1 MLPPG
6 SPKEGATSVS
16 INIGDY
22 ALKYIDKQSGV
33 YNPPFPYAALEH
45 QNRIVCAMGNGSAL
59 VLSNKMNPLFYSP
72 LHELGI
78 VDMCISSGMPS
89 LLYTIDNIGRI
100 NISTV
105 GESSI
110 DVVHKINGTL
120 KVYDYTA

>member
-1 MLPPG
+1 MILLTG
-6 SPKEGATSVS
+6 NQKEGATSVS

-22 ALKYIDKQSGV
+22 AIKYIDKQSGV

-45 QNRIVCAMGNGSAL
+45 QNRIVCGMGNGSAL
-59 VLSNKMNPLFYSP
+59 VLSNKMTPLFYAP

-78 VDMCISSGMPS
+78 VDMCLSNGMPS

-110 DVVHKINGTL
+110 DVVHKINGSH
-120 KVYDYTA
+120 KVLY